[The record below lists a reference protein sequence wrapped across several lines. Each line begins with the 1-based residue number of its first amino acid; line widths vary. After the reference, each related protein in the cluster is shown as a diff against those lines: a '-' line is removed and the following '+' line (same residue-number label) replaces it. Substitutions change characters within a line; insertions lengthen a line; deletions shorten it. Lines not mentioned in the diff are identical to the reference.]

1 MQNKTNVID
10 ISRICL
16 FMEFAVN
23 EDKIKDEDNVE
34 KDGEK
39 KTNIETKKDD
49 DM

>member
-1 MQNKTNVID
+1 
-10 ISRICL
+10 
-16 FMEFAVN
+16 MEFAVN